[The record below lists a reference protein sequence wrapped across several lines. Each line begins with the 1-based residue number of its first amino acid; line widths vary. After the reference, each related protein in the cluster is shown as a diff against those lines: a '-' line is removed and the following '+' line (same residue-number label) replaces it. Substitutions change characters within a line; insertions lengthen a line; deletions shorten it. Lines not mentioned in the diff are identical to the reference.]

1 MKVVFLDIDGVLNS
15 ERFFAEAQP
24 ARWGIGHIDPG
35 AVGRV
40 QELARRTGA
49 KIVISSAWRHAYPV
63 ADLRVI
69 LRVAG
74 LEAPIVGATP
84 DLDDGGAEGRVR
96 AAEITAWLEGNALRA
111 EHGRAEPVEAYVV
124 LDDLEDF
131 GPLEP
136 RVVRTRFAD
145 GLLDEHVERAVALLG
160 AEGRDV
166 AEVTRAATAWARG
179 VAR

>member
-1 MKVVFLDIDGVLNS
+1 MKLIFLDIDGVLNS
-15 ERFFAEAQP
+15 DRFFAEAQP

-40 QELARRTGA
+40 EELARRTGA
-49 KIVISSAWRHAYPV
+49 HIVISSAWRHAYPV

-74 LEAPIVGATP
+74 LEARIVGATP
-84 DLDDGGAEGRVR
+84 DLDDGGPDGLVR
-96 AAEITAWLEGNALRA
+96 AAEITAWLEGHALRA
-111 EHGRAEPVEAYVV
+111 EHGFAELVERYVI

-131 GPLEP
+131 GALEP

-145 GLLDEHVERAVALLG
+145 GLLEEHVERAAALLESPTQRLG
-160 AEGRDV
+160 
-166 AEVTRAATAWARG
+166 VTGDAPSVVSA
-179 VAR
+179 